1 MADSI
6 VNPENHTTR
15 TASRIALPMA
25 ARKLTALSVPR
36 SAFGRALVFGAPLIG
51 ILFTDKAFKLAAAG
65 RIDNIAPLP
74 GTLVPLL
81 AMLLQYRPLV
91 LCLAILAIGAS
102 LSGLLGRAAGR
113 AGRLLGWLL
122 GLPLGVAAAGLEIA
136 LRAGSSP
143 FDSSA
148 WRPAIDELR
157 DFPSLWWREGLIAA
171 VVVAGLCW
179 HFAGAD
185 RTPARMRGVVVG
197 SVLFVACVIVGID
210 FGFFVLTDA
219 QLTDADVA
227 YTFSAP
233 REAWLVAHGALTP
246 QAFGP
251 LIASVCALVTLYA
264 LPGYRRPWKQ
274 PVPGGRSVHIGFIIA
289 GAVCLAWAAPSFPA
303 DLSLESYVGSPLVQ
317 LTVGPIWGSIKRRFF
332 ASAGGSA
339 SRRVPDLSAPS
350 IVAVETP
357 RTRPLNL
364 VVVMLES
371 VRADA
376 TTVYSPSLPTTPFLV
391 QLAKESLIV
400 DDMYA
405 VIPRTSAA
413 WVAILAGRY
422 PGTREVVKDY
432 ASRLPVLPLDSS
444 LPAILR
450 ARGYASA
457 FFTPTS
463 ITYENDSEVVGAL
476 GFQKVVTVDDIPAP
490 ASGMVTP
497 FGWEDRAALEPIGR
511 WLDERTQRGGPFLL
525 AVMTNV
531 GHYPYGLPS
540 TYPIRHYPSRTPEHD
555 SYLNCVHYIDDYLR
569 ELVGLLRVRNL
580 LENSLLI
587 VLGDHGEEFQEH
599 GGIVHGFALYD
610 EVLHIP
616 MLMRLP
622 QGDARRGHIKGLR
635 QQIDVLPTI
644 VESLGLSLQGPPLP
658 GRSLLS
664 TSGHQALFFGTHLE
678 RSFLALR
685 EGSYKYLYD
694 LSRDSTKVFDL
705 KRDPGEHTDLHSEVS
720 MSAISQAEI
729 DLLAWHR
736 RVTQTYLGA
745 ASF

>member
-1 MADSI
+1 MAS
-6 VNPENHTTR
+6 TT
-15 TASRIALPMA
+15 
-25 ARKLTALSVPR
+25 LTALSAPR
-36 SAFGRALVFGAPLIG
+36 SAFMRALVFASPLIG
-51 ILFTDKAFKLAAAG
+51 ILFTDKALKLAAAG

-74 GTLVPLL
+74 RTWIPLL
-81 AMLLQYRPLV
+81 TMLLQYWPLLV
-91 LCLAILAIGAS
+91 CLAILVIGLP
-102 LSGLLGRAAGR
+102 LSALLSRWAGR
-113 AGRLLGWLL
+113 TGRLVGWLL
-122 GLPLGVAAAGLEIA
+122 ALPLGVATTALEIA
-136 LRAGSSP
+136 FGAGSGSI
-143 FDSSA
+143 DA
-148 WRPAIDELR
+148 LGWPAAMDELH
-157 DFPSLWWREGLIAA
+157 DFPALWWREGLIAVI
-171 VVVAGLCW
+171 VVTGLGL
-179 HFAGAD
+179 HFASAD
-185 RTPARMRGVVVG
+185 VRPARIRGVVV
-197 SVLFVACVIVGID
+197 STSLFISCVIVGID

-227 YTFSAP
+227 YAFSAP
-233 REAWLVAHGALTP
+233 REAWLVAHGTVTSLAC
-246 QAFGP
+246 AP
-251 LIASVCALVTLYA
+251 LFVSLCALITLYA
-264 LPGYRRPWKQ
+264 LSRYRRPPEQ
-274 PVPGGRSVHIGFIIA
+274 RPLPGRGVHVGLILA
-289 GAVCLAWAAPSFPA
+289 GAAFVSFAAPALPA

-317 LTVGPIWGSIKRRFF
+317 LTVGPIWGSIKRRFLTT
-332 ASAGGSA
+332 AAGSVSG
-339 SRRVPDLSAPS
+339 RVPDLSAAS
-350 IVAVETP
+350 AVAVETP
-357 RTRPLNL
+357 RTRPLNV

-376 TTVYSPSLPTTPFLV
+376 TTVYTPSLPTTPFLV
-391 QLAKESLIV
+391 ELAKESLVV

-422 PGTREVVKDY
+422 PGTREIVRDY
-432 ASRLPVLPLDSS
+432 ASRTPVAPLDSS

-457 FFTPTS
+457 FITPTS
-463 ITYENDSEVVGAL
+463 MTYENDSEVIGAL
-476 GFQKVVTVDDIPAP
+476 GFQKVVTADDIPSP
-490 ASGMVTP
+490 VSGSVTP
-497 FGWEDRAALEPIGR
+497 FGWEDRAALQPIGR
-511 WLDERTQRGGPFLL
+511 WLDERTQHGGPFLL

-540 TYPIRHYPSRTPEHD
+540 DYPTRHYPSRTPEHD

-569 ELVGLLRVRNL
+569 QLVGLLQARHL
-580 LENSLLI
+580 LENTLLI

-622 QGDARRGHIKGLR
+622 QADAQRGTIKGLR

-644 VESLGLSLQGPPLP
+644 IESLGLRLQGQPMA

-664 TSGHQALFFGTHLE
+664 SPGHEALFFGTHLE

-694 LSRDSTKVFDL
+694 LSRDSIKVFDL
-705 KRDPGEHTDLHSEVS
+705 KRDPGEHRDVHSDVS

-736 RVTQTYLGA
+736 RVTQTYLGPA
-745 ASF
+745 GSY